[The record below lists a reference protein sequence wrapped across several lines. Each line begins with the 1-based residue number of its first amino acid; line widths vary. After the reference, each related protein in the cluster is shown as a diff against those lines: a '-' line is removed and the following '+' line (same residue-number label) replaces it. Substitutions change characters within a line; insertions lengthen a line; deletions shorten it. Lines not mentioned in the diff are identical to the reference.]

1 MERGRGH
8 EYEAAG
14 FGYEAAG
21 LKYEAARLKYEA
33 AGVGAGGGHDTSRHV
48 PVRPFRPGGLPPP
61 PITYIRQVHARIVAH
76 GEKPTPA
83 LA

>member
-1 MERGRGH
+1 MDSTSVWGRLVGP
-8 EYEAAG
+8 ARMSRP
-14 FGYEAAG
+14 
-21 LKYEAARLKYEA
+21 LKYEAASLKYEA